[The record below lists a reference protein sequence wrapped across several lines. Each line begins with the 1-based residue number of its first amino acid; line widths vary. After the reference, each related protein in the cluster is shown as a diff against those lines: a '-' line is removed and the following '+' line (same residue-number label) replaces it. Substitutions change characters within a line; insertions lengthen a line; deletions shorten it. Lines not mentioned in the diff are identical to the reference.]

1 MSRRSVPRIAPADL
15 RDHAEE
21 ERIDRVWAR
30 LDAELPGVA
39 PAASRRPI
47 FTYLAIAAAF
57 SAFAGGVVVGKTSFQ
72 SQVFTAIAPV
82 QATERTTVDVLAAGS
97 EGRSFALPGGGQLML
112 QPGAT
117 VEVER
122 AGGDLT
128 LKLLQ
133 GAASIDTVSAQVGA
147 GLMIVAGEARLNTQ
161 AGSVVNV
168 TRNQDDLDVSV
179 SDGSVSITS
188 PAGEKKRLGRDE
200 HEDRVPLH
208 AAAAVASPTASPPI
222 HGPRIPRGGG
232 RPIAARPI
240 KTLPVAGAGWLAR
253 YEANDFEGALPLLR
267 QEPGGIVGAI
277 SSAHTASE
285 LMAISSLARK
295 GGDPGAGMSAL
306 RTVVDRFPDDPNAQ
320 VAAYSLAGMLQK
332 GGNPDEARNY
342 LDRAKNLNGPFAERA
357 LCRRIKD
364 EYSAG
369 HKDEANRQ
377 ASEYVAKYPDGR
389 CTDEVEFPHAADDGT
404 GGSPAAPAL
413 SAPALSASAPVP
425 APSASSAPSAPPAS
439 PAP

>member
-1 MSRRSVPRIAPADL
+1 MSRRSVPRISSADL
-15 RDHAEE
+15 RDHAED
-21 ERIDRVWAR
+21 ERVDRIWAR
-30 LDAELPGVA
+30 LDADLPGVA

-57 SAFAGGVVVGKTSFQ
+57 SAFAGGIVVGKSSFQ
-72 SQVFTAIAPV
+72 APPILAAIAPV

-117 VEVER
+117 VEIER

-133 GAASIDTVSAQVGA
+133 GAASVDTVGTRLGA

-161 AGSVVNV
+161 AGSVVNI

-188 PAGEKKRLGRDE
+188 PAGEKQLGRNSRE
-200 HEDRVPLH
+200 HVPMH
-208 AAAAVASPTASPPI
+208 AAVAAASPTASPAVR
-222 HGPRIPRGGG
+222 GPQIPRVG
-232 RPIAARPI
+232 RLIPAHPI
-240 KTLPVAGAGWLAR
+240 KSVPVAGSGWFGR
-253 YEANDFEGALPLLR
+253 YETNDFEGALALLR
-267 QEPGGIVGAI
+267 QESGGIQGAI
-277 SSAHTASE
+277 SSAHNAAE
-285 LMAISSLARK
+285 LMAISTLARSK

-306 RTVVDRFPDDPNAQ
+306 RSVVDRFPNDELAQ
-320 VAAYSLAGMLQK
+320 VAAYSLAGMLQA
-332 GGNPDEARNY
+332 GGKREEAANY
-342 LDRAKNLNGPFAERA
+342 LDRAKNLNGPFAEAA

-364 EYSAG
+364 ELRTG

-377 ASEYVAKYPDGR
+377 ANEYVAKYPDGR
-389 CTDEVEFPHAADDGT
+389 CMDEVELARASDDGA
-404 GGSPAAPAL
+404 GGAAPAI
-413 SAPALSASAPVP
+413 AVP
-425 APSASSAPSAPPAS
+425 APAV
-439 PAP
+439 PAPAVPAPATPAPATSAAP

>member
-21 ERIDRVWAR
+21 ARLDRVWAR
-30 LDAELPGVA
+30 LDADLPGVA

-57 SAFAGGVVVGKTSFQ
+57 SAFAGGVVIGKTSFHGQ
-72 SQVFTAIAPV
+72 APTAIAPV

-133 GAASIDTVSAQVGA
+133 GTASVDTVGAQLGG
-147 GLMIVAGEARLNTQ
+147 GLTIVAGDAQLNTQ

-179 SDGSVSITS
+179 SDGSVSLTS
-188 PAGEKKRLGRDE
+188 PAGEKKLGRNM
-200 HEDRVPLH
+200 HEDHVPIH
-208 AAAAVASPTASPPI
+208 AAVAAASPTASPAI
-222 HGPRIPRGGG
+222 RGPHAPRAG
-232 RPIAARPI
+232 RPVSTRPI
-240 KTLPVAGAGWLAR
+240 KTLPVAGPSWFAR
-253 YEANDFEGALPLLR
+253 YEANDFEGALTLLR
-267 QEPGGIVGAI
+267 QEPGGILGAI
-277 SSAHTASE
+277 SSAHNASE
-285 LMAISSLARK
+285 LMAISSIARSR

-320 VAAYSLAGMLQK
+320 GAAYSLAGMLQA
-332 GGNPDEARNY
+332 GGKADEARNY
-342 LDRAKNLNGPFAERA
+342 LDRAKSLNGPFAELA

-364 EYSAG
+364 ELRTG
-369 HKDEANRQ
+369 HKDEAVRQ
-377 ASEYVAKYPDGR
+377 AQEYGAKYPDGR
-389 CTDEVEFPHAADDGT
+389 CKDEVELALADDGV
-404 GGSPAAPAL
+404 GGSPAAPPPPVAPVA
-413 SAPALSASAPVP
+413 STPAPAVNP
-425 APSASSAPSAPPAS
+425 AP
-439 PAP
+439 

>member
-1 MSRRSVPRIAPADL
+1 MSRRSVPRISSADL

-21 ERIDRVWAR
+21 ERVERIWAR

-39 PAASRRPI
+39 PVASRRPI

-57 SAFAGGVVVGKTSFQ
+57 SAFAGGVVVGKTAFQ
-72 SQVFTAIAPV
+72 RPVLMAIAPV
-82 QATERTTVDVLAAGS
+82 QSTERTTVDVLAAGS

-133 GAASIDTVSAQVGA
+133 GAASIDTLGTQVGA

-188 PAGEKKRLGRDE
+188 PAGEKKLGRNSHDQ
-200 HEDRVPLH
+200 VPLH
-208 AAAAVASPTASPPI
+208 TTVVAVSPTASPAI
-222 HGPRIPRGGG
+222 HGPRIVRGS
-232 RPIAARPI
+232 RPVAAHPV
-240 KTLPVAGAGWLAR
+240 KTLPVAGTGWFSR

-267 QEPGGIVGAI
+267 QEPGGILGAI
-277 SSAHTASE
+277 TSARNATE

-306 RTVVDRFPDDPNAQ
+306 RTVVDRFPDDANAQ
-320 VAAYSLAGMLQK
+320 VAAYSLAGMLQAAGK
-332 GGNPDEARNY
+332 ADEARNY

-364 EYSAG
+364 ESSAG
-369 HKDEANRQ
+369 HKDEAIRQ
-377 ASEYVAKYPDGR
+377 ANEYVAKYPDGR
-389 CTDEVEFPHAADDGT
+389 CMDEVELAHAADDGA

-413 SAPALSASAPVP
+413 SAPVPAP
-425 APSASSAPSAPPAS
+425 APSASAPPVS